1 MYETII
7 KSLGIPVAML
17 VFVIAS
23 RVMHKNPELI
33 SRLWSQT
40 TNAQNIKSDRASL
53 EARAAKCRTTYEIAE
68 LTDKQL
74 NDLVYQC
81 ENQK

>member
-40 TNAQNIKSDRASL
+40 TNAQNIKSDL
-53 EARAAKCRTTYEIAE
+53 KARAAKCRTSYEIAE
-68 LTDKQL
+68 LTDKEL
-74 NDLVYQC
+74 NDLVYAC
-81 ENQK
+81 EKQK